1 MNLGRRP
8 QPPEPGPTNWVG
20 YQQLLASVTASVAGR
35 AYVLEQE
42 THTLP
47 GLFGCSTLELMP
59 CVVACHAMIL
69 GASTPI
75 PLRPPACL
83 PPALVRLIL
92 IVL

>member
-1 MNLGRRP
+1 MSLGRRP
-8 QPPEPGPTNWVG
+8 QPPEPGPTNWVE

-35 AYVLEQE
+35 AYVLEQK

-69 GASTPI
+69 VALTPI
-75 PLRPPACL
+75 PLRPAC
-83 PPALVRLIL
+83 PPAGQLVRLIL
-92 IVL
+92 IVM